1 MNDNEKIVIVYT
13 GNEVIIER
21 IRVNLEMEG
30 INSITKDGFRQ
41 GINAGFVGGTPSTID
56 LFVIETDFEKAT
68 EIINAIV
75 EE

>member
-1 MNDNEKIVIVYT
+1 MNNNEKIVLVYT
-13 GNEVIIER
+13 GSEVIIDR

-30 INSITKDGFRQ
+30 INSIKKDGFRQ

-56 LFVIETDFEKAT
+56 LFVIETDFKKAT

-75 EE
+75 E